1 MQADIHQLEQ
11 ITKECYRDN
20 AITMDDLIEI
30 LSGNDVSQKKKLF
43 NKILTNS
50 TERLSD
56 IKKLF
61 KKDLI
66 VLFLKDVNP
75 KYNLD
80 LLVREEKLLRS
91 ILLNEKVEILELAWK
106 KYLFTKNYI
115 ICRMK
120 CLHSF
125 FLAIILSV

>member
-106 KYLFTKNYI
+106 KY
-115 ICRMK
+115 
-120 CLHSF
+120 
-125 FLAIILSV
+125 